1 MKNTLQDLNVFM
13 SDKQVGILNAL
24 TNDNPMLAAIPVK
37 PATHGIYNV
46 YAATTAIDELGEV
59 DFDAALPA
67 VGVSFELNQANLAK
81 VGGTLPMP
89 QDAANL
95 MGGYGTYAND
105 RIPKIISRAGNAH
118 EARLYYKG
126 FMKYA
131 LDNKNVV
138 SAGGS
143 TPNKQFSMVAVHF
156 DSDSVTGLYNP
167 TVDGDGKLELFQ
179 MLALNGG
186 TEHKL
191 AALNGAIGKEI
202 ALYMHYGLQ
211 LADPRY
217 VKAIVNIEPR
227 ENSTDRDKID
237 GMPTGMMIDDLIND
251 VQGNPGNT
259 VIFCNPIIRRYLSL
273 KYNLEKRVVTDAQGK
288 VAYDIYSWSDI
299 TFVTSHNIYK
309 GSEAVIDIA

>member
-1 MKNTLQDLNVFM
+1 MKNTLQDLNVFL
-13 SDKQVGILNAL
+13 SEKQQGVLDAL

-46 YAATTAIDELGEV
+46 YAATTSIDELTEV
-59 DFDAALPA
+59 DFDAPLPA
-67 VGVSFELNQANLAK
+67 VGVSFDLGQANLAK
-81 VGGTLPMP
+81 IGGTLPMP
-89 QDAANL
+89 QDAAAL
-95 MGGYGTYAND
+95 MGGYENFAND
-105 RIPKIISRAGNAH
+105 RIPKIIARAGNAH

-131 LDNKNVV
+131 IDNKNVV
-138 SAGGS
+138 SAGGT

-167 TVDGDGKLELFQ
+167 YSVNDGKLFTMQ
-179 MLALNGG
+179 ALNNGA
-186 TEHKL
+186 EHKL
-191 AALNGAIGKEI
+191 AALNGAIGREI
-202 ALYMHYGLQ
+202 AIYLHYGLQ

-259 VIFCNPIIRRYLSL
+259 VIFCNPIIRRYLGL

-288 VAYDIYSWSDI
+288 VSYEIFSWSDI

-309 GSEAVIDIA
+309 GTESVIAVD

>member
-13 SDKQVGILNAL
+13 SDKQSGILDAL

-46 YAATTAIDELGEV
+46 YAATTSIDELGEV

-95 MGGYGTYAND
+95 MGGYNTYAND
-105 RIPKIISRAGNAH
+105 RIPKIIAKAGNAH

-131 LDNKNVV
+131 LDNKNAV
-138 SAGGS
+138 SAGGQ

-217 VKAIVNIEPR
+217 VKAIVNIEPK
-227 ENSTDRDKID
+227 ENATDRDKID

-259 VIFCNPIIRRYLSL
+259 VIFCNPIIRRYLGL
-273 KYNLEKRVVTDAQGK
+273 KYNLEKRVVTDAAGK

-309 GSEAVIDIA
+309 GTESVIDIA